1 VSQTDEQEL
10 ENLMM
15 KATKENTQV
24 EGDDE
29 DDEEESEEED

>member
-1 VSQTDEQEL
+1 L
-10 ENLMM
+10 ENLML

-29 DDEEESEEED
+29 DEADESEEED